1 MKYFIK
7 NTSKNQAFVQNIVY
21 TQMHFWQ
28 ERESLMHDVV
38 EMTIEKSL

>member
-28 ERESLMHDVV
+28 KREFKAWWGRNDH
-38 EMTIEKSL
+38 